1 MPAGSPICR
10 GSRYGQADSKTLS
23 RPPHTLARVT
33 SGNLTRTT
41 AEHLLR
47 ELTGSAS
54 AGFRPGQWEAIEEL
68 VERRRR
74 VLVVQRTGWGKS
86 AVYFIA
92 TRLLRDRGAGPTIL
106 VSPLLALMR
115 NQLQMAERA
124 GVQAHTIN
132 SANREEW
139 DGIEERVRRGEVDL
153 LLISPERL
161 NNQRFR
167 SDVLPELVKTVGL
180 LVVDEAHCIS
190 DWGHDFRPDYRR
202 ISRVLRLVPTGVP
215 VLCTTATANDRVVE
229 DIVDQLGNELQV
241 VRGPLER
248 ESLALAVVNLAEPAK
263 RLAWLARVIP
273 ELPGSGIVYCL
284 TIADTHRV
292 TGWLRSQGIEAVAY
306 SGESEHEDRLV
317 SEEAL
322 LANRVKVVVATSA
335 LGMGFDK
342 PDLTFVVHYQSPGSP
357 VAYYQQVGR
366 AGRAVE
372 RASAVLLRGHEDVD
386 IQDYFIRA
394 AFPPRD
400 QAEAVIRLLE
410 ESDSPVPIS
419 DIEREVNAR
428 RTRIEAMLK
437 VLEVE
442 GAVERASRGWRRTP
456 EPWEYDEE
464 RVAKVT
470 ALRRAEQAAM
480 FEYAATGDCRMAFL
494 RDQLD
499 DASAAPCGRCDNCT
513 GQPSDVEVE
522 PELVRAAVAHLRASA
537 LMLEPRRRWPAG
549 LEEPRGAIPAQLQLE
564 VGRMLGSYRDGGW
577 GDVVQQAK
585 NGGRSFPDELVGAAV
600 RLVEGWRPD
609 PVPTW
614 VTCVPSNSSPELVP
628 HFARRLAEALGL
640 AFHPAVARVREGPPQ
655 EKMENSAQQ
664 LRNVYGAFA
673 VVNPLPAGAVLL
685 VDDIADSRWTLT
697 VVGALLREKG
707 SGEVHPLALARR

>member
-1 MPAGSPICR
+1 MSHPPP
-10 GSRYGQADSKTLS
+10 TL
-23 RPPHTLARVT
+23 TAVT
-33 SGNLTRTT
+33 IRTT

-47 ELTGSAS
+47 ELTGSQS
-54 AGFRPGQWEAIEEL
+54 AGFRTGQWEAIEEL

-92 TRLLRDRGAGPTIL
+92 TRLLRDQGAGPTIL

-124 GVQAHTIN
+124 GVRAQTIN

-139 DGIEERVRRGEVDL
+139 DGIEEGVRRGEIDL

-167 SDVLPELVKTVGL
+167 RDVLPELVKTVGL

-202 ISRVLRLVPTGVP
+202 ISRVLKLLPAGVP

-229 DIVDQLGNELQV
+229 DIVDQLGDELQV

-248 ESLALAVVNLAEPAK
+248 ESLALAVVNLAEPAE
-263 RLAWLARVIP
+263 RLAWLAVVIP

-284 TIADTHRV
+284 TVADTHRV
-292 TGWLRSQGIEAVAY
+292 AGWLCSQGIEAVAY

-322 LANRVKVVVATSA
+322 LANQVKVVVATSA

-372 RASAVLLRGHEDVD
+372 RAQAILLRGHEDVD

-394 AFPPRD
+394 AFPPRE
-400 QAEAVIRLLE
+400 QAEAVVRLLA
-410 ESDSPVPIS
+410 ESDSPVPITE
-419 DIEREVNAR
+419 IEREVNAR

-437 VLEVE
+437 VLEVD
-442 GAVERASRGWRRTP
+442 GAVERAERGWRRTG

-464 RVAKVT
+464 RVARVT
-470 ALRRAEQAAM
+470 ALRRSEQAAM
-480 FEYAATGDCRMAFL
+480 HEYASTKGCRMAFI
-494 RDQLD
+494 RGQLD

-513 GQPSDVEVE
+513 GERSGGALET
-522 PELVRAAVAHLRASA
+522 ELVGAAVAHLRASA
-537 LMLEPRRRWPAG
+537 LVLEVRRRWPAG
-549 LEEPRGAIPAQLQLE
+549 LDDPRGAIPTQLQAQA
-564 VGRMLGSYRDGGW
+564 GRMLGSYRDGGW

-585 NGGRSFPDELVGAAV
+585 HGGRTYPDELVEAAA
-600 RLVEGWRPD
+600 RLVKAWRPD
-609 PVPTW
+609 PSPSW
-614 VTCVPSNSSPELVP
+614 VTCVPSTRSPELVP
-628 HFARRLAEALGL
+628 DVVRRLAEALGL
-640 AFHPAVARVREGPPQ
+640 AFHPVVARVRDSPPQ
-655 EKMENSAQQ
+655 QKMENSAQQ
-664 LRNVYGAFA
+664 VRNVYGAFA
-673 VVNPLPAGAVLL
+673 VTEPLPAGAVLL
-685 VDDIADSRWTLT
+685 VDDIVDSRWTLT
-697 VVGALLREKG
+697 VVGALLRREG
-707 SGEVHPLALARR
+707 SGEVHPLALAKAMRG